1 MKKYDLITPIVLIL
15 SGLLLLFIPGGI
27 INTVISIFGIII
39 IALGALSIIEAV
51 KSKQSN
57 IGIAYGILMS
67 ILGIVF
73 ISSPNVIAGIIPL
86 ILGIWI
92 LIKSAIRLQYVFFL
106 KDSGSEE
113 WIKAMIVNI
122 LTLILGMVLIF
133 NPFKGAETIMRI
145 IGIFMIIY
153 AILDISEYYMT
164 KPKKVKV
171 IK

>member
-39 IALGALSIIEAV
+39 IALGILSIIESV
-51 KSKQSN
+51 KDKQNN
-57 IGIAYGILMS
+57 IGIAYGILIS
-67 ILGIVF
+67 ILGIIF
-73 ISSPNVIAGIIPL
+73 ISNPSGIAGSITL
-86 ILGIWI
+86 ILGIGI
-92 LIKSAIRLQYVFFL
+92 VIKSAIRLQYVCFL

-122 LTLILGMVLIF
+122 LTLILGLVLVF
-133 NPFKGAETIMRI
+133 NPFKGAEAIMRI

-164 KPKKVKV
+164 KTKKVKV

>member
-39 IALGALSIIEAV
+39 IALGILSIIESV
-51 KSKQSN
+51 KDKQNN
-57 IGIAYGILMS
+57 IGIAYGILIS
-67 ILGIVF
+67 ILGIIF
-73 ISSPNVIAGIIPL
+73 ISNPSVIAGIIPL

-92 LIKSAIRLQYVFFL
+92 LIRLQYVFFL

-122 LTLILGMVLIF
+122 LTLILGLVLVF
-133 NPFKGAETIMRI
+133 NPFKGAEAIMRI

>member
-39 IALGALSIIEAV
+39 IALGILSIIESV
-51 KSKQSN
+51 KDKQNN
-57 IGIAYGILMS
+57 IGIAYGILIS
-67 ILGIVF
+67 ILGIIF
-73 ISSPNVIAGIIPL
+73 ISNPNVIAGIIPL

-92 LIKSAIRLQYVFFL
+92 LIKSAIRLQYVLFL

-113 WIKAMIVNI
+113 WIQAMIVNI
-122 LTLILGMVLIF
+122 LTLILGLVLVF
-133 NPFKGAETIMRI
+133 NPFKGAEAIMRI

-153 AILDISEYYMT
+153 AILDIFEYYMT

>member
-1 MKKYDLITPIVLIL
+1 MVSISDFSRQPSFQNQQHLFSCALICLWKIWRR
-15 SGLLLLFIPGGI
+15 
-27 INTVISIFGIII
+27 
-39 IALGALSIIEAV
+39 
-51 KSKQSN
+51 
-57 IGIAYGILMS
+57 
-67 ILGIVF
+67 
-73 ISSPNVIAGIIPL
+73 
-86 ILGIWI
+86 IWI

-122 LTLILGMVLIF
+122 LTLILGLVLVF
-133 NPFKGAETIMRI
+133 NPFKGAEAIMRI

-153 AILDISEYYMT
+153 AILDIFEYYMT